1 MSTPT
6 PNQFNEISSG
16 ISRSLPHTRVLPHF
30 TSQPNDQP
38 GRMFLSAPHM
48 SGKEIDYIKQA
59 FESNYIAPVGPQ
71 LNQFEEK
78 FRELTGYKHC
88 VAVSNGTSGLHL
100 SLRSVGVGPGDTV
113 LASTFTFI
121 GSVAAAIYLGA
132 ELVFIDSEN
141 ETGNM
146 DPEVLKQEVESLV
159 AAGKPPAA
167 VLPTDIY
174 GQSCDLDRIVE
185 ICEPHGIPVV
195 CDSAES
201 LGATYKGRCV
211 GLAAKV
217 ASFSFNGNK
226 IITTSGGGMVASN
239 DEELINKCRHWS
251 TQARE
256 PVLHYQ
262 HLEVGYNY
270 RMSNVLAAIGLAQ
283 LEVLKDR
290 VEAKRSIHAQY
301 EEQLKDVPG
310 IGFLKEAEFG
320 RCNRWLTMIRLGD
333 ESGTTTAQVIA
344 ALEEHNIESRP
355 AWKPMHTQPCFA
367 NCRAVGGA
375 VADEIYRTGMC
386 IPSGTIMTSDDIS
399 RVCDIIKATI
409 AKT

>member
-1 MSTPT
+1 MSQTTNKP
-6 PNQFNEISSG
+6 
-16 ISRSLPHTRVLPHF
+16 
-30 TSQPNDQP
+30 D
-38 GRMFLSAPHM
+38 RMFLSAPHM
-48 SGKEIDYIKQA
+48 SGKEIEYIKQA

-78 FRELTGYKHC
+78 FRELTGYKYC

-100 SLRSVGVGPGDTV
+100 ALRSVGVGRGDIV

-121 GSVAAAIYLGA
+121 GSVASATYLGA

-146 DPEVLKQEVESLV
+146 DPEVLKEEVDRLV
-159 AAGKPPAA
+159 AAGTPPAA

-174 GQSCDLDRIVE
+174 GQACDLDRIVE
-185 ICEPHGIPVV
+185 ICQPHGIPVV

-201 LGATYKGRCV
+201 LGATYKDQCV
-211 GLAAKV
+211 GHAAKI

-256 PVLHYQ
+256 PVLHYE

-270 RMSNVLAAIGLAQ
+270 RMSNVLAAIGLGQ

-290 VEAKRSIHAQY
+290 VDAKRAIHAQY

-310 IGFLKEAEFG
+310 IDFLKEADFG
-320 RCNRWLTMIRLGD
+320 RCNRWLTVIRVGD
-333 ESGTTTAQVIA
+333 ASGSTPTKVIA

-355 AWKPMHTQPCFA
+355 AWKPMHTQTCFA
-367 NCRAVGGA
+367 DNRAVGGA

-386 IPSGTIMTSDDIS
+386 LPSGTIMTSDDVT
-399 RVCDIIKATI
+399 RVCDIIKKAL
-409 AKT
+409 AAS

>member
-1 MSTPT
+1 MSRT
-6 PNQFNEISSG
+6 
-16 ISRSLPHTRVLPHF
+16 
-30 TSQPNDQP
+30 TSKPK
-38 GRMFLSAPHM
+38 RMFLSAPNM
-48 SGKEIDYIKQA
+48 SGKEIEYIKEA
-59 FESNYIAPVGPQ
+59 FKSNYIAPVGPQ

-88 VAVSNGTSGLHL
+88 VAVSNGTAGLHL
-100 SLRSVGVGPGDTV
+100 ALRSVGVGRGDTV

-121 GSVAAAIYLGA
+121 GSVASAAYLGA

-146 DPEVLKQEVESLV
+146 DPEVLREEVERLV
-159 AAGKPPAA
+159 AAGTPPAA

-174 GQSCDLDRIVE
+174 GQACDLDRIVE

-211 GLAAKV
+211 GRSAKIAA
-217 ASFSFNGNK
+217 FSFNGNK
-226 IITTSGGGMVASN
+226 IITTAGGGMVASD
-239 DEELINKCRHWS
+239 DEQLINKCHHWS

-256 PVLHYQ
+256 PGLHYE

-270 RMSNVLAAIGLAQ
+270 RMSNILAAIGLGQ

-301 EEQLKDVPG
+301 EEQLKDFPG
-310 IGFLKEAEFG
+310 ISFLKEAEFG
-320 RCNRWLTMIRLGD
+320 RCNRWLTIIRLGD
-333 ESGTTTAQVIA
+333 ETGTTPIKVIA
-344 ALEEHNIESRP
+344 ALEEQNIESRP
-355 AWKPMHTQPCFA
+355 VWKPMHTQACFA
-367 NCRAVGGA
+367 DNRVVGGA
-375 VADEIYRTGMC
+375 VADEIHRNGMC
-386 IPSGTIMTSDDIS
+386 LPSGTIMTSDDVT
-399 RVCDIIKATI
+399 RVCDIIKATV
-409 AKT
+409 AS

>member
-1 MSTPT
+1 
-6 PNQFNEISSG
+6 
-16 ISRSLPHTRVLPHF
+16 
-30 TSQPNDQP
+30 
-38 GRMFLSAPHM
+38 M
-48 SGKEIDYIKQA
+48 SGKEIEYIKQA
-59 FESNYIAPVGPQ
+59 FEANYIAPVGPQ

-78 FRELTGYKHC
+78 FRELTGYEHC
-88 VAVSNGTSGLHL
+88 VAVSTGTAALHL
-100 SLRSVGVGPGDTV
+100 SLRGVGVGPGDIV

-121 GSVAAAIYLGA
+121 GSVAAAVYQGA
-132 ELVFIDSEN
+132 ELVFIDSEI

-146 DPEVLKQEVESLV
+146 DPEVLKAEVESLV
-159 AAGKPPAA
+159 AAGTPPAA

-174 GQSCDLDRIVE
+174 GQACDLDRIVE
-185 ICEPHGIPVV
+185 ICQPHGIPVV

-201 LGATYKGRCV
+201 LGSTYKGRCV
-211 GLAAKV
+211 GHAAKV

-239 DEELINKCRHWS
+239 DEALINKCRHWS

-256 PVLHYQ
+256 PVPHYE

-270 RMSNVLAAIGLAQ
+270 RMSNVVAAIGLGQ
-283 LEVLKDR
+283 IGVLKDR
-290 VEAKRSIHAQY
+290 VDAKRAIHAQY

-320 RCNRWLTMIRLGD
+320 RCNRWLTMIRVGD

-344 ALEEHNIESRP
+344 ALEEHNIESRH
-355 AWKPMHTQPCFA
+355 AWKPMHAQPCFA
-367 NCRAVGGA
+367 DKRVVGGA

-386 IPSGTIMTSDDIS
+386 VPSGTIMTPDDIT
-399 RVCDIIKATI
+399 RVCDVIKATV
-409 AKT
+409 AKA